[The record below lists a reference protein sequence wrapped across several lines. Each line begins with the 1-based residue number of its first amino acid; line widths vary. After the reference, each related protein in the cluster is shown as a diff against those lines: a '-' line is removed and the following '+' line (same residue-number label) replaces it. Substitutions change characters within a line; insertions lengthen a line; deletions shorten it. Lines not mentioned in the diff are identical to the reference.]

1 MVKLYKSYLQNQEI
15 IQEMNERKDTIT
27 ITRFVPSDLRGGYQ
41 ICRILDDY
49 LPAYFD
55 SQEQVSDEQISD
67 QIYLILAKFKKE
79 VIDSLAKKKDDFIK
93 NVTSKNKGFINIF
106 EFSKS
111 ENLYLSSIYTR
122 FISENL
128 GHRLEEIANIS
139 HKVFSPEESLRK
151 KIKGI
156 DIIVYDD
163 KVVKYTQIKTK
174 KDTLTGSH
182 KSRTIDELSIHPHS
196 LFVAALNMGGSL
208 TIGDKDKYG
217 DGIKRL
223 VGDEFWSL
231 IGLDYNFILDRLSQ
245 VIRELDKELYE

>member
-15 IQEMNERKDTIT
+15 LQEINERKNTIA
-27 ITRFVPSDLRGGYQ
+27 ISGNISNDLREGYQ

-49 LPAYFD
+49 LPDYFD
-55 SQEQVSDEQISD
+55 DQEQVSDQQVSD
-67 QIYLILAKFKKE
+67 QINLILARFKKE
-79 VIDSLAKKKDDFIK
+79 VINSLAKKKDDFIK
-93 NVTSKNKGFINIF
+93 NVTSQNKSFINIF
-106 EFSKS
+106 EFSRS

-128 GHRLEEIANIS
+128 GHKLEEIAGIS
-139 HKVFSPEESLRK
+139 HKVFSPEESLKK

-156 DIIVYDD
+156 DIIVYDNN
-163 KVVKYTQIKTK
+163 VVRYTQIKTK
-174 KDTLTGSH
+174 KDTLTGSQ
-182 KSRTIDELSIHPHS
+182 KPRTISELTIHPHS
-196 LFVAALNMGGSL
+196 LFVAALNMGKSL

-231 IGLDYNFILDRLSQ
+231 IGLNYGLILDKLSQ